1 MIKKINAS
9 ELQVGMFIHELHC
22 NWIDHPFL
30 KNQFIITS
38 DEQLKKVWDAGIKLV
53 SIDTSKGKDV
63 QVSEAISAQP
73 DAEEALETKKVQAVA
88 EPEPARQSLV
98 VRVEQAKNLVSK
110 ASHVVTN
117 IMGEVRSGKKIDL
130 EVTGQ
135 VVSSITRML
144 SKDTHTLLGVSRLK
158 TKDEYTFIHSVSVSA
173 LLASF
178 AYGLGYSKQEIDEI
192 ALGGLLHDI
201 GKALT
206 PNEILNKPGRLTD
219 DEFVIMRQHAI
230 DTNNELLAGYGLPQL
245 ALDVIT
251 MHHERPD
258 GNGYPLG
265 LKGDEIS
272 EAGKMSAI
280 VDIYDALTSVRV
292 YKDAWE
298 PTEALK
304 NMIGWCPN
312 QLDRHLMERFIKI
325 LGIYPVGSLVELES
339 GKVALVTEQGT
350 NLLRPLLKVIYDA
363 KNMCYISV
371 QELDLMTSKHEKIL
385 QTIAPAKYK
394 IDVASFI

>member
-1 MIKKINAS
+1 MIKKINS
-9 ELQVGMFIHELHC
+9 TELQVGMFIHELHC
-22 NWIDHPFL
+22 SWIDHPFM
-30 KNQFIITS
+30 KNQFLIS
-38 DEQLKKVWDAGIKLV
+38 SNDEIKKVKNANIKLV
-53 SIDTSKGKDV
+53 SIDISKGKDIDLP
-63 QVSEAISAQP
+63 EAKPEPI
-73 DAEEALETKKVQAVA
+73 VA
-88 EPEPARQSLV
+88 EPVQAETPETPPKATKQSLEA
-98 VRVEQAKNLVSK
+98 RVGQAKNLVNK
-110 ASHVVTN
+110 ASSVVTD
-117 IMGEVRSGKKIDL
+117 IMADVRSGKKIDM
-130 EVTGQ
+130 EVSGQ

-173 LLASF
+173 LMASF
-178 AYGLGYSKQEIDEI
+178 ASGLGYSEKEIDEI

-230 DTNNELLAGYGLPQL
+230 DQQNDLLLGYGLPQL

-258 GNGYPLG
+258 GKGYPLG
-265 LKGDEIS
+265 LKEEQIS

-298 PTEALK
+298 PTVALK
-304 NMIGWCPN
+304 NMLSWCPN
-312 QLDRHLMERFIKI
+312 QLNRVLMEKFIKV

-339 GKVALVTEQGT
+339 GKVALVTEQGED
-350 NLLRPLLKVIYDA
+350 LLRPMLKVIYDA
-363 KNMCYISV
+363 KNLCYVAV
-371 QELDLMTSKHEKIL
+371 QELDLLKEKREKIL
-385 QTIAPAKYK
+385 QTISPTKYK
-394 IDVASFI
+394 IDVATFI